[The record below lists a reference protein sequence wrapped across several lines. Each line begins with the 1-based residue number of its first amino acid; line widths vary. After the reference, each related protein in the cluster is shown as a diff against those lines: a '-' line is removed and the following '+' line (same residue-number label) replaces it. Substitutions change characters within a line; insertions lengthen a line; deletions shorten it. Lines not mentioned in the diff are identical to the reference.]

1 MSSTE
6 HKQMIDKIEHG
17 LLIAERCAI
26 FVSEGKEVTYRKA
39 VTFSSITE

>member
-1 MSSTE
+1 
-6 HKQMIDKIEHG
+6 MIDKIEHG